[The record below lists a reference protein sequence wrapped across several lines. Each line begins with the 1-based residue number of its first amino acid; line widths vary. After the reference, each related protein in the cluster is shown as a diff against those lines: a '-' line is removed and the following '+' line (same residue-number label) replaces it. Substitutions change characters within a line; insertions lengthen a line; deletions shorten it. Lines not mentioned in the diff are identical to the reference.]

1 MIVKNEDEWTAKM
14 NDKTHCYIVVVGT
27 GERIQD
33 IYASAEV
40 AAGTPPNKAAKEAL
54 LVESTAV
61 WGSWR
66 PVCTGSFVTF
76 SLCFKRH
83 TVACFEESALPPDE
97 SLNLVLDRAF
107 SKAIKHCKKG

>member
-1 MIVKNEDEWTAKM
+1 MIIKNEAEWKTKM
-14 NDKTHCYIVVVGT
+14 NDKTRCYVVVVGT
-27 GERIQD
+27 GERIQN

-40 AAGTPPNKAAKEAL
+40 AAGTPPNNAAKEAL
-54 LVESTAV
+54 LVPSTAV
-61 WGSWR
+61 WGNWQ
-66 PVCTGSFVTF
+66 VGCTDSFDAF

-83 TVACFEESALPPDE
+83 TVECFKESALPQDE